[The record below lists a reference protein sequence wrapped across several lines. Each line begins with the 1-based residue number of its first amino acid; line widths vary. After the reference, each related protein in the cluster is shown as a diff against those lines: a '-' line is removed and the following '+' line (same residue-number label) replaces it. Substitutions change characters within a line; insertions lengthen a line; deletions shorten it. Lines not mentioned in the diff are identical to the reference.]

1 MRTIANIS
9 RILTGLLFVFS
20 GFVKAVDPIGSM
32 IKFTEYFEAFGLEFM
47 KDGALGFG
55 VLLCVAEMLIGLFL
69 LYKIRFRFSA
79 WLLVGF
85 MAFFTILTFVLAVF
99 NPVSDCGCFGDAI
112 HLTNWGTFFK
122 NLVLL
127 FPTGFIFIYRNKF
140 RVNKSPFFHNIVPV
154 GLLAVCLFIP
164 YYNYNHLPVFDFRPY
179 HIGANIPQGMIVPE
193 NAEADI
199 FETTF
204 IYKKAGVEKEFT
216 MENYPWEDTTWTFVD
231 QKSVLVKK
239 GYTPPIHDFI
249 LTDQYGIDVT
259 TKILTSKVSTLLL
272 FSENLSHTSV
282 SSFEKAKNIND
293 WARQNGFNMYV
304 VTSSSTDIINKFS
317 QYISYPFNFLTADQ
331 TMVKTVIRSNP
342 GLVLINNGTIINK
355 WHANDFPSVESLS
368 PDPVSLSLKMI
379 TNARHWWMSVSLIF
393 VIIVFAAFFS
403 YSNFLSKKEDV
414 D

>member
-1 MRTIANIS
+1 
-9 RILTGLLFVFS
+9 
-20 GFVKAVDPIGSM
+20 
-32 IKFTEYFEAFGLEFM
+32 
-47 KDGALGFG
+47 
-55 VLLCVAEMLIGLFL
+55 
-69 LYKIRFRFSA
+69 
-79 WLLVGF
+79 
-85 MAFFTILTFVLAVF
+85 
-99 NPVSDCGCFGDAI
+99 
-112 HLTNWGTFFK
+112 
-122 NLVLL
+122 
-127 FPTGFIFIYRNKF
+127 
-140 RVNKSPFFHNIVPV
+140 
-154 GLLAVCLFIP
+154 
-164 YYNYNHLPVFDFRPY
+164 
-179 HIGANIPQGMIVPE
+179 MIVPE
-193 NAEADI
+193 NAEADQ

-204 IYKKAGVEKEFT
+204 IYKKGGVEKEFT
-216 MENYPWEDTTWTFVD
+216 MDNYPWEDTTWTFVD

-282 SSFEKAKNIND
+282 SAFEKAKNIND

-304 VTSSSTDIINKFS
+304 VTSSSTDIINKFG

-355 WHANDFPSVESLS
+355 WHANDLPSVESLS
-368 PDPVSLSLKMI
+368 PDPVSLSLTMI

-393 VIIVFAAFFS
+393 VVIVFAAFFS
-403 YSNFLSKKEDV
+403 YTNFLSKKENV